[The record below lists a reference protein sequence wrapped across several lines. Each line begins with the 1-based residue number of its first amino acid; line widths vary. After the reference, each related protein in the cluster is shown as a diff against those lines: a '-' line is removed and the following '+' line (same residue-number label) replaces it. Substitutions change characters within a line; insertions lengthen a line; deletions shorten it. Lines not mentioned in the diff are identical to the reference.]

1 MNDHRLFIVHKNNNI
16 RLETSQT
23 NFSFP
28 VINLMIQRR
37 YYLYEYLVLYMPML
51 IWDKIIGNIFIWIH
65 ILTVKITAADNTRT
79 NLLHIVSR
87 SLKFKLATDYY

>member
-51 IWDKIIGNIFIWIH
+51 IWDKIIGNIFIRIH
-65 ILTVKITAADNTRT
+65 IQQ
-79 NLLHIVSR
+79 
-87 SLKFKLATDYY
+87 KLQPQIILGQIYYTLSPVR